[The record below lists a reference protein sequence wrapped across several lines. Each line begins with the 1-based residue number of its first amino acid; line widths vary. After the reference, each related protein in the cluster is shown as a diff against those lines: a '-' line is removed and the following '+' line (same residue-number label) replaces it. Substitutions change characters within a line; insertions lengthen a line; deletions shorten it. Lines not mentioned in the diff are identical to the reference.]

1 MKKLNIFLIILFF
14 TNSLISQNLIGA
26 WERIQKNESGIKEKQ
41 IVIFSS
47 NGYQSISI
55 FNAEN
60 GNFIYTN
67 GGTWKLNGDYLTE
80 KVEFDT
86 GNSERVG
93 SEVTFKIIIKKNSL
107 AVAGEKKWKRVDDGK
122 PGKLEGAWL
131 MQGRVR
137 DGIKQLRNIERPRK
151 TMKILSG
158 KRFQWIAYNTETKKF
173 MGTGGGTYTTI
184 DGKYTENIEFFSRDD
199 SKSGLKLS
207 FDFNLE
213 NEEWQHKGYSSKGD
227 QLHEIWVKRK

>member
-1 MKKLNIFLIILFF
+1 MKKLNVFLIILFF
-14 TNSLISQNLIGA
+14 TNNLISQNLIGA

-131 MQGRVR
+131 MQGRFR
-137 DGIKQLRNIERPRK
+137 DGIKQLRNTDRPRK

>member
-1 MKKLNIFLIILFF
+1 MKKLNVFLIILFF
-14 TNSLISQNLIGA
+14 TNNLISQNLIGA

-93 SEVTFKIIIKKNSL
+93 SEITFKIIIKKNSL

-131 MQGRVR
+131 MQGRFR
-137 DGIKQLRNIERPRK
+137 DGIKQLRNTDRPRK

>member
-1 MKKLNIFLIILFF
+1 MRKLNIFLIILFF
-14 TNSLISQNLIGA
+14 TNTLISQNLIGA

-131 MQGRVR
+131 MQGRFR
-137 DGIKQLRNIERPRK
+137 DGIKQLRNTDRPRK

>member
-14 TNSLISQNLIGA
+14 TNSLNSQNLIGA

-184 DGKYTENIEFFSRDD
+184 DGKYTENIEFFSKDD

>member
-1 MKKLNIFLIILFF
+1 MKKLNIFLIIIFF

-93 SEVTFKIIIKKNSL
+93 SEVTFEIIIKKNSL

-131 MQGRVR
+131 MQGRFR
-137 DGIKQLRNIERPRK
+137 DGIKQLRNTDRPRK

>member
-184 DGKYTENIEFFSRDD
+184 DGKYTENIEFFSKDD

>member
-14 TNSLISQNLIGA
+14 TNSLNSQNLIGA